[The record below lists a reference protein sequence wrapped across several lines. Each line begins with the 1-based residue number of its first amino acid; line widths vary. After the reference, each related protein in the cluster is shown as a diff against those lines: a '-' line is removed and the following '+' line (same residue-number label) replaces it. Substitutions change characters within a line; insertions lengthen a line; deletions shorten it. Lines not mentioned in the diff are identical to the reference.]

1 MVELPHIIA
10 PIPEYLLAGTGVNRM
25 RFSRSGWLS
34 GVWRIRK
41 RTRALTAAVLL
52 AVFSIGVS
60 AGGIRTQT
68 GDTLLAVA
76 GVPRRLPIY
85 SVGTDEKKVA
95 ISFDAAWGAEYT
107 EQLLA
112 TLRKYNIKTTF
123 FLCGFWID
131 KYPEMVKKI
140 AAEGHELGN
149 HTATHPH
156 LNGLSREEIA
166 EELSKVHRQIKDLT
180 GQNAFLFRPP
190 FGEYS
195 NKVIEVAE
203 ELGYKTI
210 QWSVDS
216 LDWRDVTPE
225 YIFERVTGQMHKGA
239 IVLFHNNATSTP
251 RALAPILEKLQ
262 ADGYQ
267 IVPISQLLFK
277 GEYYID
283 HEGTQRPKQ
292 KR

>member
-1 MVELPHIIA
+1 M
-10 PIPEYLLAGTGVNRM
+10 GVTLM
-25 RFSRSGWLS
+25 RFSWVGQKRSLA
-34 GVWRIRK
+34 V
-41 RTRALTAAVLL
+41 TLAVLL
-52 AVFSIGVS
+52 IALGTVFS
-60 AGGIRTQT
+60 AGRIMSQA

-85 SVGTDEKKVA
+85 SVGTDEKKLA

-123 FLCGFWID
+123 FLCGFWVE
-131 KYPEMVKKI
+131 KYPDMAKRI
-140 AAEGHELGN
+140 AAEGHELAN

-156 LNGLSREEIA
+156 LNGLSREEIR
-166 EELSKVHRQIKDLT
+166 EELFKVHQQIKDLT

-216 LDWRDVTPE
+216 LDWKDVTPD
-225 YIFERVTGQMHKGA
+225 YIFERVTGQTHKGA

-251 RALAPILEKLQ
+251 KALEPILQRLHSE
-262 ADGYQ
+262 GYQ
-267 IVPISQLLFK
+267 VVPISQLLLK

-283 HEGTQRPKQ
+283 HDGTQRPKA
-292 KR
+292 KRNP